1 MEIYENYGS
10 LIVQNSSLVLK
21 SPQKAMYSTQIK
33 KSTLCSYK
41 ITVQFTWIFFSSV
54 GTNRIKIDQMSV
66 NRVPKENGK
75 ISHNKIF
82 LTIVVMGL
90 IVEV

>member
-33 KSTLCSYK
+33 KCTVCSYK
-41 ITVQFTWIFFSSV
+41 ITVQFTWILFQFSR
-54 GTNRIKIDQMSV
+54 NEP
-66 NRVPKENGK
+66 N
-75 ISHNKIF
+75 
-82 LTIVVMGL
+82 
-90 IVEV
+90 